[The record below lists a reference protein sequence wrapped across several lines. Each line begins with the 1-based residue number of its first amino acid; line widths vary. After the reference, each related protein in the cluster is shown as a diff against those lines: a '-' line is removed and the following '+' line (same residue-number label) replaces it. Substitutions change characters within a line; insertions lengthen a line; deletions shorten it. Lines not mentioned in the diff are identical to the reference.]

1 MEVVVTNMCFSLTYS
16 FLCGSWGI
24 CTHPITLLSNITYAD
39 VSTVILIISSTVNEL
54 VKLRDE

>member
-16 FLCGSWGI
+16 FLCGIWGI
-24 CTHPITLLSNITYAD
+24 CTHPMALLSNITYVN

-54 VKLRDE
+54 VKWRDE